1 MTVGAEAR
9 PILAR
14 GGAAGAVPAPVGDAG
29 MPRVPPVAATV
40 RRDGEGGLVS
50 AKLWGQFQGTVYVMC
65 RTAFPSG

>member
-29 MPRVPPVAATV
+29 MPRAPPVAATV

-50 AKLWGQFQGTVYVMC
+50 VKL
-65 RTAFPSG
+65 